1 MNRPAK
7 GIRELNEGEQV
18 ERVFLVRA
26 KQGLVT
32 KNGNPYVSLKLA
44 DRTGEIDAKIW
55 DRADDLSARF
65 KKDDFVRVRGSSHRS
80 RALRRS
86 LSGTSIR
93 FRPTRLRS
101 RNSCPPRSVPLD
113 EMAAAF
119 RQIADSVSNPHIR
132 ALILSFA
139 DDDAFMNG
147 LKRAPAAK
155 GMHHVYIG
163 GLIEHILDLV
173 GLARDVVPH
182 FPWVDGD
189 LVVAGCVFHDV
200 GKVAE
205 LKYER
210 SFDYSTEGHLLGH
223 IAIGY
228 EWVTERIRG
237 IPGFP
242 DDLAMRIKHLIL
254 AHHGELA
261 FGSPEGPDDAR
272 GLRRPSSR
280 QPVREAR
287 QRPGVPR
294 SRPGGGKRERN
305 DPVPQDSRPVSLQ
318 GSRSKR
324 RVDWE
329 RWWERGPMNLPNL
342 VTVTRIILIP
352 VFIILLVY
360 GPVAWALAA
369 FSSPA

>member
-65 KKDDFVRVRGSSHRS
+65 KKDDFVRVRGVVSSFQGAPQITVRDLDPVPPDQVAVEEFLPASKRS
-80 RALRRS
+80 
-86 LSGTSIR
+86 
-93 FRPTRLRS
+93 
-101 RNSCPPRSVPLD
+101 LD

-182 FPWVDGD
+182 FPWW
-189 LVVAGCVFHDV
+189 
-200 GKVAE
+200 
-205 LKYER
+205 
-210 SFDYSTEGHLLGH
+210 T
-223 IAIGY
+223 
-228 EWVTERIRG
+228 
-237 IPGFP
+237 
-242 DDLAMRIKHLIL
+242 
-254 AHHGELA
+254 
-261 FGSPEGPDDAR
+261 
-272 GLRRPSSR
+272 
-280 QPVREAR
+280 
-287 QRPGVPR
+287 R
-294 SRPGGGKRERN
+294 SRRCGVRFSRRRKGGGAQVRAFVRLLDGGASAGTHRDRVRVGDRE
-305 DPVPQDSRPVSLQ
+305 D
-318 GSRSKR
+318 
-324 RVDWE
+324 
-329 RWWERGPMNLPNL
+329 
-342 VTVTRIILIP
+342 
-352 VFIILLVY
+352 
-360 GPVAWALAA
+360 
-369 FSSPA
+369 